1 MFAQWDTLDCAQRY
15 SLLLCQHRL
24 SYVLPKPFMQDANAS
39 EIPGFVAVSMQPVA
53 NQRDLWHITY
63 TPDASWLNTAQFP
76 IVLDPAVISKKH
88 STVMED
94 NYISIKYPSTV
105 QEYGSCVIHITQ
117 GSSTWGTSKA
127 FIRFLDSGLPDI
139 DSSYYIT
146 KAELTVKTAA
156 KSSYGLTNNP
166 TAAASLY
173 LKEVLGPWSDT
184 SITYNNAPALNDKA
198 LDYVYVESADTQYTF
213 DISNLVRKWYTGVNY
228 GVGLEV
234 TTNTWINLYSANHAF
249 YKPYVTINYV
259 SLAGLESYLAYGQQS
274 AGRAGTGYVSL
285 YNGNLIFEHADTSSS
300 GNLMPV
306 STAHYYNS
314 CYYNL
319 DMFGSGMGWKL
330 NLQQCLHMD
339 LLGMDDANKT
349 TYYVYMDA
357 DGTRHHFKLTS
368 GKWKDL
374 SGMGMELSI
383 SGTTATITDKADN
396 KMVFDLPTVEF
407 TGSNFDALKML
418 KSVSDACGNTMS
430 LNFNESRMLGYAQ
443 DGAQRYTQAINGAL
457 LSSLWGPEGIDRSL
471 GFDYDD
477 LSRLTSITHQDGS
490 VTAYAYNTLCL

>member
-1 MFAQWDTLDCAQRY
+1 
-15 SLLLCQHRL
+15 
-24 SYVLPKPFMQDANAS
+24 MQDANAS

-259 SLAGLESYLAYGQQS
+259 SLAGLESYLAYEQQS

-330 NLQQCLHMD
+330 NLQQCLHME